1 MSRDGLIRNPG
12 SRRFPRWVLNQL
24 GKCDFIQ
31 FIHIYPKKDD
41 LGGHNQL
48 LQQKLWNTKIIHRS
62 NGGRN
67 SRREKAVKDSWL
79 VI

>member
-1 MSRDGLIRNPG
+1 MPDETRAYWMKNLLAAMSRDGLIRNAG
-12 SRRFPRWVLNQL
+12 SRRLPQWVLNQL

-48 LQQKLWNTKIIHRS
+48 LQ
-62 NGGRN
+62 
-67 SRREKAVKDSWL
+67 
-79 VI
+79 

>member
-1 MSRDGLIRNPG
+1 LI
-12 SRRFPRWVLNQL
+12 
-24 GKCDFIQ
+24 DFGEGIA
-31 FIHIYPKKDD
+31 KKDD

-67 SRREKAVKDSWL
+67 SRREKAVKDAWL